1 MEAKTEEKKVK
12 LFREKSLEAV
22 ESPESLN
29 DYLRV
34 TSPGVWLVLA
44 AVIMVLFGAVLWGIF
59 GSIETTGHFAVVVK
73 DGNATCYVPYSKME
87 SAAKQ
92 GSISINGETYPLR
105 EEPAYDVLYISE
117 ETNPYIRLYGGMK
130 IGDAALE
137 VPVEGNLADGMYIG
151 DVVTERLRP
160 ISLLLQ

>member
-44 AVIMVLFGAVLWGIF
+44 AVIMVLLGAVLWGIF
-59 GSIETTGHFAVVVK
+59 GSIETTGHFAVAVQN
-73 DGNATCYVPYSKME
+73 GNAICYVPYGKIE

-105 EEPAYDVLYISE
+105 EEAAYNIVFISE
-117 ETNPYIRLYGGMK
+117 ETHPYVRLNGGME
-130 IGDAALE
+130 IGDAAVE